1 MVASFK
7 ESLRANDFALG
18 LVLFENYEV
27 VLTTDNDDVKSIVS
41 ETVNAFVK
49 CPYQLQVKIYLMVQL
64 LHEFNYEHVD
74 QVLSSMEERF
84 NNDLLVGD
92 ATYSYLLCNMNAIQ
106 TACHLLYLLD
116 KIENRYSMA

>member
-27 VLTTDNDDVKSIVS
+27 VLTTDNDNVKSIVS

-49 CPYQLQVKIYLMVQL
+49 SPYQLQVKIYLMV
-64 LHEFNYEHVD
+64 
-74 QVLSSMEERF
+74 
-84 NNDLLVGD
+84 
-92 ATYSYLLCNMNAIQ
+92 
-106 TACHLLYLLD
+106 
-116 KIENRYSMA
+116 